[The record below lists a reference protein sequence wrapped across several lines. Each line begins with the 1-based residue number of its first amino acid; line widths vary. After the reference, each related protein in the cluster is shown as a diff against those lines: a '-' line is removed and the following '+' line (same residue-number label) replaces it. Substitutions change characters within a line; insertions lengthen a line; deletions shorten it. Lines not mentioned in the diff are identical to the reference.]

1 MKATKAAKGRKA
13 AKKHNT
19 GAKRNAT
26 TTSKAANKR
35 SRTWEAK
42 NKGAKP
48 WRPCAKLH
56 KCEHCVKAFDT
67 ATDLKRHTKT
77 VHEKEKDC
85 VCPHCAKAFGEKGN
99 LNVHIRN
106 VHDKI
111 RAFKCEH
118 CNHQA
123 FQTKR
128 ELNTHIL
135 THKLWPGCNE
145 VDTEVYPP
153 RPPPP
158 TVARSLKDRCLDVV
172 VSVLECFF

>member
-13 AKKHNT
+13 ARKHNT
-19 GAKRNAT
+19 EAKRNAT
-26 TTSKAANKR
+26 TTSKAAK
-35 SRTWEAK
+35 K
-42 NKGAKP
+42 KGT
-48 WRPCAKLH
+48 KLH

-67 ATDLKRHTKT
+67 ATCLKRHTTT